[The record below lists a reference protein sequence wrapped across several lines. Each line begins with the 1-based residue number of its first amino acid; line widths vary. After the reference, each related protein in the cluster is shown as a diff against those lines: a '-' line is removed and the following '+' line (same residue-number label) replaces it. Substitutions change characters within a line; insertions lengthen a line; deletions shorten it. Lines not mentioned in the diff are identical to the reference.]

1 MSFNLSGFLRFR
13 VYYFRLIGFLI
24 IYLRFFLVCLFLFV
38 PFKIFLHKNLLFLFY
53 ICQKNFFMGETTN
66 QKITVITDNGEI
78 EIELDTSVFNMLSEV
93 IKSEIRRQDLR
104 KGKPEII
111 TSQELNLQIRW
122 LNQVSK

>member
-1 MSFNLSGFLRFR
+1 
-13 VYYFRLIGFLI
+13 
-24 IYLRFFLVCLFLFV
+24 
-38 PFKIFLHKNLLFLFY
+38 
-53 ICQKNFFMGETTN
+53 MGETTN